1 LNELMSNLS
10 DLSGEQADPAASL
23 NPNTNPTVD
32 PSVDSGSELGLQK
45 DLAALS
51 QLVRSAAHHCQD
63 NPQDLLSL
71 LRLLESLHRQIRE
84 EKFLAILP
92 SNRQA
97 LYSLLR
103 DIEREGGWPYI
114 PGISLRILLQH
125 MDEQAAKER

>member
-1 LNELMSNLS
+1 MSNLA
-10 DLSGEQADPAASL
+10 DLSGERADPAASL
-23 NPNTNPTVD
+23 NQNTNQSVD
-32 PSVDSGSELGLQK
+32 PKVDLSGDLGSELGLQK
-45 DLAALS
+45 DLEALS
-51 QLVRSAAHHCQD
+51 QLVGSAAHRCQD
-63 NPQDLLSL
+63 SPQDLLSL

-125 MDEQAAKER
+125 MDEQAAKEK